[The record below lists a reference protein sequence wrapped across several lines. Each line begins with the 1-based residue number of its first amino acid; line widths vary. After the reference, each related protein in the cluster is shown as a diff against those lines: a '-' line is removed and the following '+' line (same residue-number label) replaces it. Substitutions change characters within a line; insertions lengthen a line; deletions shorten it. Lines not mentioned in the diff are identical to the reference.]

1 MSNSKTTTLLLLVV
15 AAPVAVA
22 VILYRLA
29 EFDPAPLP
37 EHVLSRSPPIL
48 PPKLYSGFLEST
60 ERVGEGIL
68 VGPEDLAY
76 DAETG
81 FIYTGCSDG
90 WIKRIYVADTAD
102 DKEKAKVENWAFTGG
117 RPLGL
122 AFGPDK
128 QLIVADAYKGLLRV
142 SREGTTVELLIDEAE
157 GLKFKLTDGVDVGR
171 DGVIYFT
178 DASYKYSFDVHMVD
192 ILEGRPYGRLISFD
206 PSINKTQVLAR
217 HLYFANGVALS
228 PNQDFLIF
236 CETVLRKCSKY
247 HIQGE
252 RRGSIETFIDNLYG
266 FPDNIRYD
274 GEGCFWIGIA
284 SRKTVFWDALMRY
297 PIMRKTMWMLE
308 KMVRL
313 PNMQS
318 HGGVMAVNLEGE
330 AIELYSEPGMFM
342 VTGGIKI
349 GNQLYIE
356 NLANNYITRVNLN
369 QLV

>member
-1 MSNSKTTTLLLLVV
+1 MINSKTTKLLLWVV
-15 AAPVAVA
+15 AVPVAAA
-22 VILYRLA
+22 VLLYRLA

-48 PPKLYSGFLEST
+48 PPKRYDRFLESA
-60 ERVGEGIL
+60 ERVGEGLL

-90 WIKRIYVADTAD
+90 WIKRLHIGDPAD
-102 DKEKAKVENWAFTGG
+102 DKEKVKVENWAFTGG

-122 AFGPDK
+122 TFGPDK

-142 SREGTTVELLIDEAE
+142 NGEGTTVELLTDEAE

-178 DASYKYSFDVHMVD
+178 DASYKYSIEFDMGD
-192 ILEGRPYGRLISFD
+192 ILEGRPHGRLMSFD
-206 PSINKTQVLAR
+206 PSINKTTVLAR
-217 HLYFANGVALS
+217 NLYFANGVALS
-228 PNQDFLIF
+228 PDQDFLIF
-236 CETVLRKCSKY
+236 CETVLRRCSKY

-252 RRGSIETFIDNLYG
+252 KRGSIETFVDNLPG

-274 GEGCFWIGIA
+274 REGRFWIALA
-284 SRKTVFWDALMRY
+284 SVKTVSSDVIARY
-297 PIMRKTMWMLE
+297 PILRKTIWMLE
-308 KMVRL
+308 KVVRL

-330 AIELYSEPGMFM
+330 AIELYSEPGMYM

-349 GNQLYIE
+349 GNQLYIGYLK
-356 NLANNYITRVNLN
+356 NTYITRVNLN
-369 QLV
+369 HLV